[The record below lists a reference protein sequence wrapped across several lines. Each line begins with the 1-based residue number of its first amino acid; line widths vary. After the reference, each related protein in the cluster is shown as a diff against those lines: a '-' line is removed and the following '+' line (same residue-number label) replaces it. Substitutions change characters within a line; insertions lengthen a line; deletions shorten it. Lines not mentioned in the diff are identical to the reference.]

1 MKEEI
6 DINNII
12 DKYADMITR
21 IIYRHLKSKED
32 TEDVVQEVFIKYMK
46 YVKAGNVFNTDEHEK
61 CWLVRVTLN
70 LCRNKLKYNKMRMT
84 MPLNDYIY
92 FDLDI
97 SSENLLIVAVN
108 KLEKKYRETFEL
120 FYFDDLKISEISKIL
135 KISEANVKTRLKR
148 ARDKVKEYMM
158 KGERVYGKV

>member
-12 DKYADMITR
+12 DKYADMINR
-21 IIYRHLKSKED
+21 IIYRHLKSRED
-32 TEDVVQEVFIKYMK
+32 TEDAVQEVFIKYMK
-46 YVKAGNVFNTDEHEK
+46 HIKAGNVFNTDEHEK
-61 CWLVRVTLN
+61 CWLISVTLN

-158 KGERVYGKV
+158 KGERVYGKI

>member
-12 DKYADMITR
+12 DKYADMINR

-46 YVKAGNVFNTDEHEK
+46 YVKAGNIFNTDEHEK

-70 LCRNKLKYNKMRMT
+70 LCRNELKYNKMRMT